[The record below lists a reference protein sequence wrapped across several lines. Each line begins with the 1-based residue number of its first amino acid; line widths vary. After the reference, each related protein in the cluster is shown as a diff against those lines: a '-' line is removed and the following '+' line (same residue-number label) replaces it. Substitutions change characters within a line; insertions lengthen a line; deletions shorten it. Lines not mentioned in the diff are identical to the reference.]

1 MKKKIVCTLLTVA
14 MSAAIITGCSGTPAS
29 STEANETNPAASENS
44 ETVSG
49 SDTPADAPEKKDNAA
64 SNEDKTVYLIAKGFQ
79 SQYWQ
84 AVLQGAQSAADE
96 LGVKLEFQG
105 PDSESD
111 IAQQVQMMNNA
122 VQMSPSA
129 IGLAALDVSA
139 LNDSIKAAQDAGIPI
154 IGFDSGAP
162 DAPAGSVVANAATDN
177 YKAGE
182 VAAENTYPLI
192 ADKIKEAS
200 GSVRIGVMNQDATSE
215 SIINRGLG
223 FIDKI
228 TDLIEADGKTVSIT
242 GNDRFV
248 TDSKAEKGDSAQ
260 VILDVAV
267 PSKVE
272 ASLMTTD
279 AQTLLNKDDTICI
292 FASNDKTGEGMIT
305 GDENLERLGNDV
317 VGVAFDS
324 GTMIKNA
331 IKEGKLAGAVTQAPV
346 EIGYQTV
353 QIAVKAANGESV
365 EDVDTGSQWYNAE
378 NIDNPEIADNLYD

>member
-1 MKKKIVCTLLTVA
+1 MKIKIICTLLT
-14 MSAAIITGCSGTPAS
+14 AAISATVITGCSGKPARS
-29 STEANETNPAASENS
+29 ASTSIKGEM
-44 ETVSG
+44 VSG
-49 SDTPADAPEKKDNAA
+49 NKEQNDAPDISDNAEA
-64 SNEDKTVYLIAKGFQ
+64 SNKYKTVCLIGKGSQ
-79 SQYWQ
+79 SPYWQ
-84 AVLQGAQSAADE
+84 SVLKGAQSAADE

-105 PDSESD
+105 PDSEAD

-129 IGLAALDVSA
+129 IGLAALDVSTLKDA
-139 LNDSIKAAQDAGIPI
+139 IKAAQDAGIPI
-154 IGFDSGAP
+154 IGFNSGVP
-162 DAPAGSVVANAATDN
+162 EAPAGSVVANVVTDN

-192 ADKIKEAS
+192 ADKMKEAS
-200 GSVRIGVMNQDATSE
+200 GSVRIGVMNQDAVSE
-215 SIINRGLG
+215 SIINRVLG

-228 TDLIEADGKTVSIT
+228 TDLIEADGKTVCIM

-248 TDSKAEKGDSAQ
+248 YDAKAEKGDSAQ
-260 VILDVAV
+260 VILEVAV

-272 ASLMTTD
+272 ASLMTAD
-279 AQTLLNKDDTICI
+279 AQTLLSKDDTICI
-292 FASNDKTGEGMIT
+292 FASNDKTSEGMIT

-317 VGVAFDS
+317 IGVAFDS

-331 IKEGKLAGAVTQAPV
+331 IKEGKLAGVVTEDPV

-353 QIAVKAANGESV
+353 QIAVKAASGERV

-378 NIDNPEIADNLYD
+378 NIDTLEIADNLYD